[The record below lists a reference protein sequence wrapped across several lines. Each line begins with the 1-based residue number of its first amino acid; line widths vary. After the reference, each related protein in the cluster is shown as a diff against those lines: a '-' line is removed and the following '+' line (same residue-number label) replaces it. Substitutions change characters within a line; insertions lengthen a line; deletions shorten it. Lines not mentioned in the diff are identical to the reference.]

1 MNIFDKDWIKL
12 KPIDKELKCYMLKNY
27 IAKIDALIES
37 GMLYSAMLVV
47 ETELHNLYN
56 LKYDRDILELND
68 RTIIGINIDLME
80 LDYEYPN
87 PTEEDNIIY
96 EICDTAIEYLEKIY
110 RKIRDFWRGLETK
123 CIISEIPDVKPTKS
137 QGYIMCV
144 LKDSEEIQVYHYIEP
159 VNFKMNWNDFKIDL
173 STSIPNTTSDI
184 TKFILDS
191 EKESD
196 LNRFFRFDSKVTGY
210 SKEET
215 MFPLMKYMLFN
226 RIKHGI

>member
-1 MNIFDKDWIKL
+1 
-12 KPIDKELKCYMLKNY
+12 
-27 IAKIDALIES
+27 
-37 GMLYSAMLVV
+37 
-47 ETELHNLYN
+47 
-56 LKYDRDILELND
+56 
-68 RTIIGINIDLME
+68 
-80 LDYEYPN
+80 
-87 PTEEDNIIY
+87 
-96 EICDTAIEYLEKIY
+96 
-110 RKIRDFWRGLETK
+110 
-123 CIISEIPDVKPTKS
+123 
-137 QGYIMCV
+137 
-144 LKDSEEIQVYHYIEP
+144 
-159 VNFKMNWNDFKIDL
+159 MNWNDFKIDL